1 MENIDDSRWK
11 LLIDVLLHEEITK
24 VVFHWQLFLLP
35 ILGHLFGF
43 RDDLKEIDV
52 GSATGDGMNESGM
65 SLVCRNE
72 YARKLCLVRNVF
84 DPKIAA
90 FVCDS
95 GIAETGKTYFR
106 LT

>member
-1 MENIDDSRWK
+1 MRSRWNFFV
-11 LLIDVLLHEEITK
+11 DVLLHEEITK

-43 RDDLKEIDV
+43 RNDCNEE
-52 GSATGDGMNESGM
+52 DGGITTNNRDGM
-65 SLVCRNE
+65 SLLCRRE
-72 YARKLCLVRNVF
+72 CARKLCLVRNVF

-95 GIAETGKTYFR
+95 GIAETGGT
-106 LT
+106 